1 MAIDATKQELFD
13 LVRKKLGAPV
23 RKVELTDDQLCDLL
37 KIAQGNYASEM
48 QGFIIESNWMSYY
61 GKTGL
66 SSMTNQD
73 WAWAMSVRTFDM
85 AKQFSYYFS
94 KEVGLQ
100 QRGPWELKKDFFEIE
115 PGRQV
120 YVVPAGREINKV
132 LYITN
137 PTTDPAL
144 FANYGGITAGFG
156 GGVVG
161 QLGLGGGAAFA
172 GMAGAGF
179 GGLYAMPLYD
189 VALVAADMKEK
200 NKFLGCDL
208 VYKVTAGPN
217 GTHLIHLES
226 VPGGRFE
233 KMGGFGRR
241 HPLYCWYTYYDT
253 SNASADECDDLLV
266 NGGLTGGNSGGDVL
280 LSPDQI
286 PLKTMDFNFLNDR
299 AQTIVRNLLIA
310 EAAETLGL
318 VRGKFSGNINMIN
331 SPLTMDYNMLLSLG
345 KDMRQDAMT
354 SLREWLQRLDP
365 YTQMEKQAG
374 LVDNLIKVKKGTP
387 LGIYLK

>member
-13 LVRKKLGAPV
+13 LVRRKLGAPI

-37 KIAQGNYASEM
+37 KIAQENYASEM

-73 WAWAMSVRTFDM
+73 WAWAMSVRTLDM

-156 GGVVG
+156 GGVIG

-172 GMAGAGF
+172 GMAGAGY
-179 GGLYAMPLYD
+179 GGMYAMPLYD
-189 VALVAADMKEK
+189 VALTAADMKEK

-241 HPLYCWYTYYDT
+241 HPWFVWYTYYDT
-253 SNASADECDDLLV
+253 SNASADECDDLLA

-286 PLKTMDFNFLNDR
+286 PLKTMDFHFLNDR

-345 KDMRQDAMT
+345 KEMRQDAMT
-354 SLREWLQRLDP
+354 ALREWLQRLDP

>member
-1 MAIDATKQELFD
+1 MTIDDEKRELFQI
-13 LVRKKLGAPV
+13 VRSKFGAPI
-23 RKVELTDDQLCDLL
+23 RKVELTDDMLCDLL
-37 KIAQGNYASEM
+37 KIAQRNFASIT
-48 QGFIIESNWMSYY
+48 QNFIIEYNWMNLY
-61 GKTGL
+61 GKTNL

-73 WAWAMSVRTFDM
+73 WAWAMSVRTLDL

-132 LYITN
+132 LYITP

-172 GMAGAGF
+172 GMAGAGY

-189 VALVAADMKEK
+189 VALVSADMREK

-208 VYKVTAGPN
+208 VYKVTAGPD

-233 KMGGFGRR
+233 RMGGFGRR
-241 HPLYCWYTYYDT
+241 HPMYCWYTYYDM
-253 SNASADECDDLLV
+253 SNASADECEELRKGS
-266 NGGLTGGNSGGDVL
+266 NGDVL
-280 LSPDQI
+280 LSPDQV
-286 PLKTMDFNFLNDR
+286 PLEELDFAYLN
-299 AQTIVRNLLIA
+299 APSKTIVRQLLVG
-310 EAAETLGL
+310 EAAETLGF
-318 VRGKFSGNINMIN
+318 VRGKFSGNIQMVA
-331 SPLTMDYNMLLSLG
+331 SPLTMDYNMLITFG
-345 KDMRQDAMT
+345 QREKDAA
-354 SLREWLQRLDP
+354 
-365 YTQMEKQAG
+365 TQMLVERLTRLAPWEMMGKQAE
-374 LVDNLIKVKKGTP
+374 LVKNMLEMKKGTP
-387 LGIYLK
+387 LGIYVK

>member
-13 LVRKKLGAPV
+13 LVRRKLGAPV
-23 RKVELTDDQLCDLL
+23 RKIELTDDQLCDLL

-253 SNASADECDDLLV
+253 SNASADECDDLLS

-286 PLKTMDFNFLNDR
+286 PLKTMDFHFLNDR

-318 VRGKFSGNINMIN
+318 VRGKFSGNINFIN
-331 SPLTMDYNMLLSLG
+331 SPLTLDYQSLLSLG
-345 KDMRQDAMT
+345 KEMRQDAMT

-374 LVDNLIKVKKGTP
+374 LVDNLIKVKKATP

>member
-1 MAIDATKQELFD
+1 MAIDKDKADLFT
-13 LVRKKLGAPV
+13 LVRRKLGAPI
-23 RKVELTDDQLCDLL
+23 RKVELTDDQLCSLL
-37 KIAQGNYASEM
+37 ELATQNYAEVM
-48 QGFIIESNWMSYY
+48 QAFIIESKWMSFY

-66 SSMTNQD
+66 KSMTDKD
-73 WAWAMSVRTFDM
+73 WAWALSVQTLDMS
-85 AKQFSYYFS
+85 KQFSYYFS

-120 YVVPAGREINKV
+120 YVIPAGREINKV
-132 LYITN
+132 LYLTN
-137 PTTDPAL
+137 PTTDSAL
-144 FANYGGITAGFG
+144 FANYGGITSGFG

-179 GGLYAMPLYD
+179 GGLFAMPLYD
-189 VALVAADMKEK
+189 VALVSADMREK

-208 VYKVTAGPN
+208 VYKVTAGPD

-253 SNASADECDDLLV
+253 SNASSDECDDLKINGGV
-266 NGGLTGGNSGGDVL
+266 NGGAGDVL

-286 PLKTMDFNFLNDR
+286 PLETIDFKFLNSR
-299 AQTIVRNLLIA
+299 AKTLVRQLLVA

-318 VRGKFSGNINMIN
+318 IRGKFSGNINMIN
-331 SPLTMDYNMLLSLG
+331 SPLTMDYSMLLNLG
-345 KDMRQDAMT
+345 KEQREEAMKN
-354 SLREWLQRLDP
+354 LREWLQRLDP
-365 YTQMEKQAG
+365 YAQIEKQAG
-374 LVDNLIKVKKGTP
+374 MIDNLIKVRKGVP
-387 LGIYLK
+387 LGIYVK

>member
-1 MAIDATKQELFD
+1 MAIDTAKEELFD
-13 LVRKKLGAPV
+13 TVRKKLGAPT
-23 RKVELTDDQLCDLL
+23 RKVELTDSQLCALL

-48 QGFIIESNWMSYY
+48 QGFIIEANWMSFY

-66 SSMTNQD
+66 SSMTNND
-73 WAWAMSVRTFDM
+73 WAWAMSVRTLDM
-85 AKQFSYYFS
+85 AKQYSYYFS

-115 PGRQV
+115 PGKQV
-120 YVVPAGREINKV
+120 YVIPAGREINKV
-132 LYITN
+132 LYLTN

-208 VYKVTAGPN
+208 VYKVTAGPE
-217 GTHLIHLES
+217 GTHLVHLES

-253 SNASADECDDLLV
+253 SSSSKEECDDLLV
-266 NGGLTGGNSGGDVL
+266 NGGLLNGYGAGDVL
-280 LSPDQI
+280 LTPDQI
-286 PLKTMDFNFLNDR
+286 PLKTMDFKFLNDR
-299 AQTIVRNLLIA
+299 AQNIVRNLLIA
-310 EAAETLGL
+310 EAAETLGIT
-318 VRGKFSGNINMIN
+318 RGKFSGNISFIN
-331 SPLTMDYNMLLSLG
+331 NPLSMDYNMLLSIG
-345 KDMRQDAMT
+345 KEMRQEAMT
-354 SLREWLQRLDP
+354 ALKEWLQKLDP

-374 LVDNLIKVKKGTP
+374 LVENLIKIKKGTP
-387 LGIYLK
+387 LGIYVK

>member
-1 MAIDATKQELFD
+1 MTIDDEKKELFRM
-13 LVRKKLGAPV
+13 VRSKLGAPI
-23 RKVELTDDQLCDLL
+23 RKVELTDDMLCDLL
-37 KIAQGNYASEM
+37 EIATKNYAERI
-48 QGFIIESNWMSYY
+48 QNCIIESNWMSFY

-66 SSMTNQD
+66 SSMTNLD
-73 WAWAMSVRTFDM
+73 WAWALSVRTLDL
-85 AKQFSYYFS
+85 AKEFSYYFS

-115 PGRQV
+115 PGKQV
-120 YVVPAGREINKV
+120 YVIPAGREINKV

-156 GGVVG
+156 GAVVG

-189 VALVAADMKEK
+189 VALVSADMKEK

-208 VYKVTAGPN
+208 VYKVTAGPD

-233 KMGGFGRR
+233 TMGGLGRR
-241 HPLYCWYTYYDT
+241 HPWYVWYTYYDM
-253 SNASADECDDLLV
+253 SNASADECEELRKGS
-266 NGGLTGGNSGGDVL
+266 NGDVL
-280 LSPDQI
+280 LSPDQV
-286 PLKTMDFNFLNDR
+286 PLEDMNYAYLNGPSK
-299 AQTIVRNLLIA
+299 TIVRQLLVG
-310 EAAETLGL
+310 EAAETLGF
-318 VRGKFSGNINMIN
+318 VRGKFSGNINFIS
-331 SPLTMDYNMLLSLG
+331 SPLTMDYNMLISFGQKEKEAAITTLTERLTRMSPWEMMG
-345 KDMRQDAMT
+345 RQA
-354 SLREWLQRLDP
+354 E
-365 YTQMEKQAG
+365 
-374 LVDNLIKVKKGTP
+374 LVDNMLKVKRGTP

>member
-1 MAIDATKQELFD
+1 MAIDKEKQALFK
-13 LVRKKLGAPV
+13 LVRSKLGAPT
-23 RKVELTDDQLCDLL
+23 RKIQLTDDQLCDLL
-37 KIAQGNYASEM
+37 QIAVQDYGEKIQNY
-48 QGFIIESNWMSYY
+48 IIENNWASFY

-66 SSMTNQD
+66 SSMTNED
-73 WAWAMSVRTFDM
+73 WAWAMATRTLDM
-85 AKQFSYYFS
+85 AKEYSYYFS

-120 YVVPAGREINKV
+120 YVIPAGREINKV
-132 LYITN
+132 LYFTN
-137 PTTDPAL
+137 PTTDSAL

-172 GMAGAGF
+172 GIAGAGY
-179 GGLYAMPLYD
+179 GGMYALPLYD
-189 VALVAADMKEK
+189 IALTAADMKEK

-208 VYKVTAGPN
+208 VYKVTAGPD

-241 HPLYCWYTYYDT
+241 HPMYCWYTYYDT
-253 SNASADECDDLLV
+253 SNASVDECAELKK
-266 NGGLTGGNSGGDVL
+266 NSNGDVL
-280 LSPDQI
+280 LSPDQV
-286 PLKTMDFNFLNDR
+286 PFEEMDFAYLN
-299 AQTIVRNLLIA
+299 APSKAIVRKLLIA

-318 VRGKFSGNINMIN
+318 VRGTFSGNINMIA
-331 SPLTMDYNMLLSLG
+331 SPLTMDYNIFISLG
-345 KDMRQDAMT
+345 QREKDSAMAD
-354 SLREWLQRLDP
+354 LKERLQRMSP
-365 YTQMEKQAG
+365 YEQMEKSAN
-374 LVDNLIKVKKGTP
+374 LVKNMIEVKKGTP
-387 LGIYLK
+387 LGIYVK

>member
-1 MAIDATKQELFD
+1 MTIDDEKRDLFK
-13 LVRKKLGAPV
+13 LVRSKLGAPI
-23 RKVELTDDQLCDLL
+23 RKVELTDDMLCDLL
-37 KIAQGNYASEM
+37 EIAQKNFSEKTLN
-48 QGFIIESNWMSYY
+48 FIIESNFAQLY
-61 GKTGL
+61 GKRGF
-66 SSMTNQD
+66 SAMSAQD
-73 WAWAMSVRTFDM
+73 WAWALSVRTLDM
-85 AKQFSYYFS
+85 AKEFSYYFS

-200 NKFLGCDL
+200 NKYLGCDL
-208 VYKVTAGPN
+208 VYKVTAGPD

-241 HPLYCWYTYYDT
+241 HPWYVWYTYYDM
-253 SNASADECDDLLV
+253 SNASADECDELRK
-266 NGGLTGGNSGGDVL
+266 NSNGDVL
-280 LSPDQI
+280 LSPDQV
-286 PLKTMDFNFLNDR
+286 PLDELDFAYLNGPSK
-299 AQTIVRNLLIA
+299 TIVRQLLVG
-310 EAAETLGL
+310 EAAETLGF
-318 VRGKFSGNINMIN
+318 VRGKFSGNIQMIN
-331 SPLTMDYNMLLSLG
+331 SPLTMDYNMLITFGQKEKEAATTALVERLTRLSPWE
-345 KDMRQDAMT
+345 MMA
-354 SLREWLQRLDP
+354 
-365 YTQMEKQAG
+365 KQAE
-374 LVDNLIKVKKGTP
+374 LVDNMLKVKRGTP

>member
-13 LVRKKLGAPV
+13 LVRRKLGAPI

-37 KIAQGNYASEM
+37 KIAQENYASEM

-73 WAWAMSVRTFDM
+73 WAWAMSVRTLDM

-156 GGVVG
+156 GGVIG

-172 GMAGAGF
+172 GMAGAGY
-179 GGLYAMPLYD
+179 GGMYAMPLYD
-189 VALVAADMKEK
+189 VALTAADMKEK

-241 HPLYCWYTYYDT
+241 HPWFVWYTYYDT
-253 SNASADECDDLLV
+253 SNASADECDDLLA

-286 PLKTMDFNFLNDR
+286 PLKTMDFHFLNDR

-345 KDMRQDAMT
+345 KEMRQDAMT
-354 SLREWLQRLDP
+354 ALREWLQRLDP

-374 LVDNLIKVKKGTP
+374 LVDNIIKVKKGTP

>member
-13 LVRKKLGAPV
+13 LVRRKLGAPI

-253 SNASADECDDLLV
+253 SNASADECDDLLA

-318 VRGKFSGNINMIN
+318 VRGKFSGNINFIN
-331 SPLTMDYNMLLSLG
+331 SPLTLDYQSLLSLG
-345 KDMRQDAMT
+345 KEMRQDAMT

>member
-1 MAIDATKQELFD
+1 MTIDNEKNQLFK
-13 LVRKKLGAPV
+13 LVRSKLGAPS

-37 KIAQGNYASEM
+37 SIAVSDYGEKIQN
-48 QGFIIESNWMSYY
+48 FIIESNWAAFY

-66 SSMTNQD
+66 RSMTNLD
-73 WAWAMSVRTFDM
+73 WAWALSVRSLDM
-85 AKQFSYYFS
+85 SKEYSYYFS

-120 YVVPAGREINKV
+120 YVIPAGREINKV

-156 GGVVG
+156 GSVVG

-189 VALVAADMKEK
+189 VALVSADMREK

-208 VYKVTAGPN
+208 VYKVTAGPD
-217 GTHLIHLES
+217 GTRLIHLES

-241 HPLYCWYTYYDT
+241 HPMFVWYTYYDT
-253 SNASADECDDLLV
+253 SKASDDDCADLLKN
-266 NGGLTGGNSGGDVL
+266 NGDIL
-280 LSPDQI
+280 LSPDQV
-286 PLKTMDFNFLNDR
+286 PLSEMDYAYLN
-299 AQTIVRNLLIA
+299 APSKTIVRQLLVG

-318 VRGKFSGNINMIN
+318 IRGKFSGNINMIN
-331 SPLTMDYNMLLSLG
+331 SPITMDYNMLITMG
-345 KDMRQDAMT
+345 REEKKNAMEALT
-354 SLREWLQRLDP
+354 ERLKRMCP
-365 YTQMEKQAG
+365 WEMMKNQAD
-374 LVDNLIKVKKGTP
+374 LIDSLIKIQKGTP
-387 LGIYLK
+387 LGIYVK

>member
-1 MAIDATKQELFD
+1 MIIDQEKKDLFE
-13 LVRKKLGAPV
+13 LVRHKLGAPI
-23 RKVELTDDQLCDLL
+23 RKVELTDEMLCSLL
-37 KIAQGNYASEM
+37 EIAQRNYSEKI
-48 QGFIIESNWMSYY
+48 QNYIIESNWASLY

-66 SSMTNQD
+66 SSMTNTD
-73 WAWAMSVRTFDM
+73 WAWALSVRTLDM
-85 AKQFSYYFS
+85 SKEFSYYFS

-120 YVVPAGREINKV
+120 YVIPAGREINKV

-144 FANYGGITAGFG
+144 WANYGGITAGFG

-189 VALVAADMKEK
+189 VALVSADMREK

-208 VYKVTAGPN
+208 VYKVTAGPD

-226 VPGGRFE
+226 VPGGKFE

-241 HPLYCWYTYYDT
+241 HPAYCWYTYYDI
-253 SNASADECDDLLV
+253 SNKSDEECDDLLV
-266 NGGLTGGNSGGDVL
+266 NGGLLGGSGSDVL
-280 LSPDQI
+280 LSPDQV
-286 PLKTMDFNFLNDR
+286 PLSKMDYAFLNDPSK
-299 AQTIVRNLLIA
+299 TIVRQLLVG
-310 EAAETLGL
+310 EAAETLGF
-318 VRGKFSGNINMIN
+318 VRGKFSGNINMVASN
-331 SPLTMDYNMLLSLG
+331 LTMDYNMLITFG
-345 KDMRQDAMT
+345 QNEKKEAMT
-354 SLREWLQRLDP
+354 ALTERLTRLSP
-365 YTQMEKQAG
+365 YEQMEKQAD
-374 LVDNLIKVKKGTP
+374 LVKNLIEIRKGVP
-387 LGIYLK
+387 LGIYVK

>member
-1 MAIDATKQELFD
+1 MTIDNEKNQLFK
-13 LVRKKLGAPV
+13 LVRSKLGAPV

-37 KIAQGNYASEM
+37 SIAVSDYGEKIQN
-48 QGFIIESNWMSYY
+48 FIIESNWAAFY

-66 SSMTNQD
+66 RSMTNQD
-73 WAWAMSVRTFDM
+73 WAWALAVRSLDMS
-85 AKQFSYYFS
+85 KEYSYYFS

-115 PGRQV
+115 PGKQV
-120 YVVPAGREINKV
+120 YVIPAGREINKV

-156 GGVVG
+156 GSVVG

-208 VYKVTAGPN
+208 VYKVTAGPD

-241 HPLYCWYTYYDT
+241 HPLFVWYTYYDT
-253 SNASADECDDLLV
+253 SKASADECDELLKN
-266 NGGLTGGNSGGDVL
+266 NGDTL
-280 LSPDQI
+280 LSPDQV
-286 PLKTMDFNFLNDR
+286 PLAEMDYAYLN
-299 AQTIVRNLLIA
+299 APSKTIVRQLLVG

-318 VRGKFSGNINMIN
+318 IRGKFSGNINMIN
-331 SPLTMDYNMLLSLG
+331 SPLTMDYNMLITMGQNEKKNAMEALVERLKRMCPWEMMKYQADLVESLL
-345 KDMRQDAMT
+345 K
-354 SLREWLQRLDP
+354 
-365 YTQMEKQAG
+365 
-374 LVDNLIKVKKGTP
+374 IKKAVP

>member
-1 MAIDATKQELFD
+1 MVIDDEKKQLFK
-13 LVRKKLGAPV
+13 LVRSKLGAPV
-23 RKVELTDDQLCDLL
+23 RKVELTDEQLCDLL
-37 KIAQGNYASEM
+37 DIAQHNYSERV
-48 QGFIIESNWMSYY
+48 QNFIIESNWASFY

-73 WAWAMSVRTFDM
+73 WAWALSVRTLDM
-85 AKQFSYYFS
+85 SKEFSYYFS

-120 YVVPAGREINKV
+120 YVIPAGREINKV

-156 GGVVG
+156 GSVIG

-241 HPLYCWYTYYDT
+241 HPMFCWYTYYDT
-253 SNASADECDDLLV
+253 SNASADECDDLLKN
-266 NGGLTGGNSGGDVL
+266 NGDTL
-280 LSPDQI
+280 LSPDQV
-286 PLKTMDFNFLNDR
+286 PLSDMDFAYLNTPSK
-299 AQTIVRNLLIA
+299 TIVRQLLVG

-318 VRGKFSGNINMIN
+318 IRGKFSGQINMIN
-331 SPLTMDYNMLLSLG
+331 SPLTMDYNMLITMGQKEKDAAIQALTERLTRLSPWEMM
-345 KDMRQDAMT
+345 KN
-354 SLREWLQRLDP
+354 
-365 YTQMEKQAG
+365 QAD
-374 LVDNLIKVKKGTP
+374 LVENLIRIRKAVP
-387 LGIYLK
+387 LGLYLK

>member
-1 MAIDATKQELFD
+1 MIIDNEKQQLFK
-13 LVRKKLGAPV
+13 LVRSKLGAPV

-37 KIAQGNYASEM
+37 NIAQHNYSERV
-48 QGFIIESNWMSYY
+48 QNFIIESNWASFY

-66 SSMTNQD
+66 SSMSNQD
-73 WAWAMSVRTFDM
+73 WAWALSVRTLDM
-85 AKQFSYYFS
+85 SKEFSYYFS

-115 PGRQV
+115 PGKQV
-120 YVVPAGREINKV
+120 YIIPAGREINKV

-156 GGVVG
+156 GSVVG

-208 VYKVTAGPN
+208 VYKVTAGPG
-217 GTHLIHLES
+217 GTHLIHLLS

-241 HPLYCWYTYYDT
+241 HPMYCWYTYYDT
-253 SNASADECDDLLV
+253 SNSSADECDDLLKN
-266 NGGLTGGNSGGDVL
+266 NGDTL
-280 LSPDQI
+280 LSPDQV
-286 PLKTMDFNFLNDR
+286 PLSDMDYAFLN
-299 AQTIVRNLLIA
+299 APSKTIVRQLLVA

-318 VRGKFSGNINMIN
+318 IRGKFSGNINMIN
-331 SPLTMDYNMLLSLG
+331 SQLSMDYNMLLTMG
-345 KDMRQDAMT
+345 QREKDAAMQALT
-354 SLREWLQRLDP
+354 ERLTRMSP
-365 YTQMEKQAG
+365 WEMMKNQAD
-374 LVDNLIKVKKGTP
+374 LVDSLIKVRKAVP
-387 LGIYLK
+387 LGIYIK

>member
-1 MAIDATKQELFD
+1 MTIDNEKNQLFK
-13 LVRKKLGAPV
+13 LVRSKLGAPV

-37 KIAQGNYASEM
+37 SIAVSDYGEKIQN
-48 QGFIIESNWMSYY
+48 FIIESNWAAFY

-66 SSMTNQD
+66 RSMTNQD
-73 WAWAMSVRTFDM
+73 WAWALAVRSLDMS
-85 AKQFSYYFS
+85 KEYSYYFS

-115 PGRQV
+115 PGKQV
-120 YVVPAGREINKV
+120 YVIPAGREINKV

-208 VYKVTAGPN
+208 VYKVTAGPD

-241 HPLYCWYTYYDT
+241 HPLFVWYTYYDT
-253 SNASADECDDLLV
+253 SKASADECDELLKN
-266 NGGLTGGNSGGDVL
+266 NGDTL
-280 LSPDQI
+280 LSPDQV
-286 PLKTMDFNFLNDR
+286 PLAEMDYAYLN
-299 AQTIVRNLLIA
+299 APSKTIVRQLLVG

-318 VRGKFSGNINMIN
+318 IRGKFSGNINMIN
-331 SPLTMDYNMLLSLG
+331 SPLTMDYNMLITMGQNEKKNAMEALVERLKRMCPWEMMKYQADLVESLL
-345 KDMRQDAMT
+345 K
-354 SLREWLQRLDP
+354 
-365 YTQMEKQAG
+365 
-374 LVDNLIKVKKGTP
+374 IKKAVP

>member
-1 MAIDATKQELFD
+1 MVIDDEKRELFK
-13 LVRKKLGAPV
+13 LVRSKLGAPI
-23 RKVELTDDQLCDLL
+23 RKVELTDDMLCDLL
-37 KIAQGNYASEM
+37 EIAQKNFSEKTLN
-48 QGFIIESNWMSYY
+48 FIITSNWAMMY
-61 GKTGL
+61 GKKGF
-66 SSMTNQD
+66 SSMSAQD
-73 WAWAMSVRTFDM
+73 WAWALSVRTLDM
-85 AKQFSYYFS
+85 AKEFSYYFS

-120 YVVPAGREINKV
+120 YVIPAGREINKV

-208 VYKVTAGPN
+208 VYKVTAGPD

-233 KMGGFGRR
+233 RMGGFGRR
-241 HPLYCWYTYYDT
+241 HPLYCWYTYYDM
-253 SNASADECDDLLV
+253 SNATADECDELRK
-266 NGGLTGGNSGGDVL
+266 NSNGDVL
-280 LSPDQI
+280 LSPDQV
-286 PLKTMDFNFLNDR
+286 PLEELDFAYLNGPSK
-299 AQTIVRNLLIA
+299 TIVRQLLIG
-310 EAAETLGL
+310 EAAETLGF
-318 VRGKFSGNINMIN
+318 VRGKFSGNIQMIN
-331 SPLTMDYNMLLSLG
+331 SPLTMDYNMLITFGQKEKEAAITALVERLSQLSPWE
-345 KDMRQDAMT
+345 MMA
-354 SLREWLQRLDP
+354 
-365 YTQMEKQAG
+365 KQAE
-374 LVDNLIKVKKGTP
+374 LVDNMLKVKRGTP

>member
-1 MAIDATKQELFD
+1 MIIDQEKKELFD
-13 LVRKKLGAPV
+13 LIKRKLGAPI
-23 RKVELTDDQLCDLL
+23 RKVELTDDMLCSLL
-37 KIAQGNYASEM
+37 EIAQQNYTEKI
-48 QGFIIESNWMSYY
+48 QNYIIESNWASLY

-66 SSMTNQD
+66 SSMTNAD
-73 WAWAMSVRTFDM
+73 WAWALSVRTLDM
-85 AKQFSYYFS
+85 SKEFSYYFS

-120 YVVPAGREINKV
+120 YTVPAKREINKV
-132 LYITN
+132 LYVTN

-144 FANYGGITAGFG
+144 WANYGGIAAGFG
-156 GGVVG
+156 NGVVG
-161 QLGLGGGAAFA
+161 QFGFGVGTAFA

-189 VALVAADMKEK
+189 VALMSADMKEK

-208 VYKVTAGPN
+208 VYKVTSGPN

-253 SNASADECDDLLV
+253 SKASEDECNDLLV
-266 NGGLTGGNSGGDVL
+266 NGGVYGGVGSDVL
-280 LSPDQI
+280 LSPDQV
-286 PLKTMDFNFLNDR
+286 PLSKMDYAFLNEPSKV
-299 AQTIVRNLLIA
+299 IVRQLLIG
-310 EAAETLGL
+310 EAAETLGF
-318 VRGKFSGNINMIN
+318 VRGKFSGNINMIA
-331 SPLTMDYNMLLSLG
+331 SPLTMDYNMLITFG
-345 KDMRQDAMT
+345 QNEKKEAMT
-354 SLREWLQRLDP
+354 ALTERLTRLSP
-365 YTQMEKQAG
+365 YEQMQKQAE
-374 LVDNLIKVKKGTP
+374 LVDSMIKIRKGVP
-387 LGIYLK
+387 LGIYVK

>member
-1 MAIDATKQELFD
+1 MIINDEKKELFE
-13 LVRKKLGAPV
+13 LVRHKLGAPI
-23 RKVELTDDQLCDLL
+23 RKVELTDEMLCSLL
-37 KIAQGNYASEM
+37 EIAQRNYSEKI
-48 QGFIIESNWMSYY
+48 QNFIIESNWASLY

-66 SSMTNQD
+66 SSMTNTD
-73 WAWAMSVRTFDM
+73 WAWALSVRTLDM
-85 AKQFSYYFS
+85 SKEFSYYFS

-120 YVVPAGREINKV
+120 YVIPAGREI
-132 LYITN
+132 
-137 PTTDPAL
+137 
-144 FANYGGITAGFG
+144 GGS
-156 GGVVG
+156 VVG

-189 VALVAADMKEK
+189 VALVSADMKEK

-208 VYKVTAGPN
+208 VYKGTAGPN

-241 HPLYCWYTYYDT
+241 HPMFCWYTYYDI
-253 SNASADECDDLLV
+253 SNKSEDECNDLLV
-266 NGGLTGGNSGGDVL
+266 NGGLVGGSGSDVL

-286 PLKTMDFNFLNDR
+286 PLSKMDYAFMNDPSK
-299 AQTIVRNLLIA
+299 TIVRQLLVG
-310 EAAETLGL
+310 EAAETLGF
-318 VRGKFSGNINMIN
+318 VRGKFSGNINMVASN
-331 SPLTMDYNMLLSLG
+331 LTMDYNMLITFG
-345 KDMRQDAMT
+345 QNEKKEAMT
-354 SLREWLQRLDP
+354 ALTERLTRLSP
-365 YTQMEKQAG
+365 YDQMEKQAG
-374 LVDNLIKVKKGTP
+374 LVKNLIEIRRAVP
-387 LGIYLK
+387 LGIYVK

>member
-1 MAIDATKQELFD
+1 MVIDDEKKTLFD
-13 LVRKKLGAPV
+13 LVRKKLGAPI
-23 RKVELTDDQLCDLL
+23 RKVELTDDQLCALL
-37 KIAQGNYASEM
+37 EIAVSNYAEAM
-48 QGFIIESNWMSYY
+48 QSFIIESKWMSFY

-66 SSMTNQD
+66 QSMTNLD
-73 WAWAMSVRTFDM
+73 WAWALSVQTLDL
-85 AKQFSYYFS
+85 AKQFSFYFS

-156 GGVVG
+156 GGVIG

-179 GGLYAMPLYD
+179 GGMYAMPLYD

-208 VYKVTAGPN
+208 VYKVTAGPD

-241 HPLYCWYTYYDT
+241 HPMYVWYTYYDT
-253 SNASADECDDLLV
+253 SNASAEECDDLKV
-266 NGGLTGGNSGGDVL
+266 NGGLLEGSGGDVL
-280 LSPDQI
+280 LSPDQV
-286 PLKTMDFNFLNDR
+286 PLATMDYKFLNSR
-299 AQTIVRNLLIA
+299 AKTIVRQLLIA

-318 VRGKFSGNINMIN
+318 IRGKFSGNINMIN
-331 SPLTMDYNMLLSLG
+331 SPLTLDYNMLITLG
-345 KDMRQDAMT
+345 QREKEEAMKN
-354 SLREWLQRLDP
+354 LREWLTRLDP
-365 YTQMEKQAG
+365 YYQMEKQAG
-374 LVDNLIKVKKGTP
+374 LVDNMIKIKKGTP

>member
-253 SNASADECDDLLV
+253 SNASADECDDLLS
-266 NGGLTGGNSGGDVL
+266 NGGLLGDNSGGDVL

-286 PLKTMDFNFLNDR
+286 PLKTMDFHFLNDR

-345 KDMRQDAMT
+345 KEMRQDAMT

-374 LVDNLIKVKKGTP
+374 LVENLIKVKKGTP

>member
-1 MAIDATKQELFD
+1 MVIDDEKRELFD
-13 LVRKKLGAPV
+13 LVRMKFGAPI
-23 RKVELTDDQLCDLL
+23 RKVELTDDQLCGAL
-37 KIAQGNYASEM
+37 KLATRDYSTMIQM
-48 QGFIIESNWMSYY
+48 FIIESNWAQMY
-61 GKTGL
+61 GKSGFR
-66 SSMTNQD
+66 SMTNQD
-73 WAWAMSVRTFDM
+73 WAWALSVRTLDL
-85 AKQFSYYFS
+85 AKEFSYYFS

-120 YVVPAGREINKV
+120 YVIPAGREINKV

-208 VYKVTAGPN
+208 VYKVTAGPD

-233 KMGGFGRR
+233 RMGGFGRR
-241 HPLYCWYTYYDT
+241 HPLYCWYTYYDM
-253 SNASADECDDLLV
+253 SNASADECDELRK
-266 NGGLTGGNSGGDVL
+266 NSNGDVL
-280 LSPDQI
+280 LSPDQV
-286 PLKTMDFNFLNDR
+286 PLDELDFAYLN
-299 AQTIVRNLLIA
+299 APSKNIVRQLMVA
-310 EAAETLGL
+310 EAAETLGFI
-318 VRGKFSGNINMIN
+318 RGKFSGNIQMVA
-331 SPLTMDYNMLLSLG
+331 SPLTMDYNMLITFGQREKDAAKNELKERLLRLSPWE
-345 KDMRQDAMT
+345 MMARQA
-354 SLREWLQRLDP
+354 E
-365 YTQMEKQAG
+365 
-374 LVDNLIKVKKGTP
+374 LVDNMLKIKRGTP
-387 LGIYLK
+387 LGIYVK